1 VLKFVDFDLSLHD
14 CKAIGKI
21 LSDFMHIKEL
31 QITNSKISDSHAKE
45 IADGLMRAK
54 NIEVLNLRDNV
65 NLVCE

>member
-1 VLKFVDFDLSLHD
+1 MSLHD

-31 QITNSKISDSHAKE
+31 EITNSRFSDAHAKE

-54 NIEVLNLRDNV
+54 NIEILNLRDNPY
-65 NLVCE
+65 LVCE

>member
-1 VLKFVDFDLSLHD
+1 MSLYD

-31 QITNSKISDSHAKE
+31 EIINSRFSDAHAKE

-54 NIEVLNLRDNV
+54 NIEVLNLSN
-65 NLVCE
+65 NPFLVCE